1 MAWLGTWANRRK
13 ITISDTH
20 IDAVLSGFPILL
32 QISFSSGTGSTDI
45 TDIFDELETD
55 SNRKKIAVTT
65 NDGTTQCYVEIE
77 RWDHSAEKAELWVRV
92 PSVASGAVTEL
103 YIYYDSI
110 EANNNSYV
118 GDTTESAAQNVWD
131 SDFKLVAHMAQDP
144 NGDSVNSIKDS
155 TSNANHLTPFG
166 SMTTADLV
174 DGKVA
179 KAIDFDGTN
188 DSLSNASFLN
198 VAALTVSCI
207 VNITADNAW
216 FINKRDGSADE
227 QWQII
232 NYNGTLTTQVFAGS
246 GGFIGSVADGTT
258 VVNDGYREV
267 GFTTTGVNGGD
278 LILYRDGIS
287 NGTPD
292 TLSDNMKLGSQQLCI
307 GRRGWESDGYANG
320 ILDEIRISETVR
332 SPSWMKAT
340 YYSNWD
346 GLVSYGAAE
355 PIGTSL
361 YASLPAITAEIQGG
375 GFFAATLPAIT
386 AEIQGNVGDSL
397 LVATLPA
404 ITAEI
409 QGGHGGFL
417 EASLPAITAGIKG
430 GAILEATLPA
440 ITASV
445 EGDVQIS
452 GDLAVTL
459 PAITAYIEGRVNV
472 HGDLVCTLPAI
483 TAELT
488 GIVEVGGSLICTLPM
503 ITAELTGFQDISGG
517 LIATLPM
524 ITAFIEGTTGL
535 ADDDG
540 DPIDADEC
548 GIILRYSKVGY

>member
-1 MAWLGTWANRRK
+1 MAWLETWANRRK
-13 ITISDTH
+13 ITISNTH

-45 TDIFDELETD
+45 TDIFDELGTD
-55 SNRKKIAVTT
+55 SNRKKIAITLA
-65 NDGTTQCYVEIE
+65 DGTTQCYVEIE
-77 RWDHSAEKAELWVRV
+77 RWDDASEKAELWVRV

-110 EANNNSYV
+110 QANNNFYV

-144 NGDSVNSIKDS
+144 NGDAVNSIKDS
-155 TSNANHLTPFG
+155 TSNANHLTPSG

-188 DSLSNASFLN
+188 DFLSNASFLN
-198 VAALTVSCI
+198 AAALTISCI
-207 VNITADNAW
+207 VNITADDVW
-216 FINKRDGSADE
+216 FLNKRDSAGDD
-227 QWQII
+227 QWQLI
-232 NYNGTLTTQVFAGS
+232 NYGGVLKANAFDGS
-246 GGFIGSVADGTT
+246 GSIGSVSDGTT
-258 VVNDGYREV
+258 VVGDGYREI
-267 GFTTTGVNGGD
+267 GFTTEGVNGGD

-292 TLSDNMKLGSQQLCI
+292 TLSDNMKVGPRQLCI
-307 GRRGWESDGYANG
+307 SKRGWENFSYANG
-320 ILDEIRISETVR
+320 ILDEIRISDTVR

-361 YASLPAITAEIQGG
+361 YATLPAITAEIQGG
-375 GFFAATLPAIT
+375 GFLAATLPAIT
-386 AEIQGNVGDSL
+386 AEIQGNVGDSFL
-397 LVATLPA
+397 IATLPA

-417 EASLPAITAGIKG
+417 EVTLPAITADIKG
-430 GAILEATLPA
+430 GAILEAVLPA
-440 ITASV
+440 ITASL

-452 GDLAVTL
+452 GDLIVSL
-459 PAITAYIEGRVNV
+459 PAITANLEGKVNV
-472 HGDLVCTLPAI
+472 HGDLICILPAI

-488 GIVEVGGSLICTLPM
+488 GTMEVGGSLVCTLPM
-503 ITAELTGFQDISGG
+503 ITAALNGYQDITGE
-517 LIATLPM
+517 LIVTLPA
-524 ITAFIEGTTGL
+524 ITALIEGTTGM